1 MNRGYTQ
8 QELLNLL
15 SMDNILPE
23 RPLLI
28 ARIQIQWRLHQ
39 MVVLFLSII
48 VTATAAV
55 VQSLER
61 PGREPYHTSI
71 LTGEGWVIEPL

>member
-1 MNRGYTQ
+1 
-8 QELLNLL
+8 
-15 SMDNILPE
+15 
-23 RPLLI
+23 
-28 ARIQIQWRLHQ
+28 

-61 PGREPYHTSI
+61 PGREPYHTHIHSDWRRLGDRTTI
-71 LTGEGWVIEPL
+71 GPTGPEIHIPV